1 MDLFDILTLLG
12 GVGMFLFGMNLMGAA
27 LKNLAGGSLEK
38 VLEKL
43 TTGKNKFT
51 GYIKG
56 FSLGTGVT
64 AIIQSSAATTIM
76 LIGFVNAGIMKLGQ
90 AIPVVFGANVGSTA
104 TAQIL
109 RLGDLGD
116 GSIILR
122 LLKPSSFAP
131 ILICIGAFILLFT
144 SNNKKRDVARILVGL
159 GILFLGM
166 NTMEG
171 VFAPLKESE
180 AFQNLFTSFNNPLL
194 GILIGLILTAIIQSS
209 SASVGILQA
218 ISSTG
223 VVTYGTAIPIII
235 GQNIGKCMT
244 IILGGIGANKKAKRV
259 SLSYLLFNIVG
270 AVFFVVV
277 IYGLQF
283 FIDMPFMDKIVN
295 RGSIANV
302 HFLFNFIMAVI
313 LLPFSNQ
320 MANLTGKIIKDD
332 DDSKI
337 DKELATLDPR
347 LIETPSIAISQA
359 RNVMFSMADSIRENF
374 AIACKLISEY
384 KEEDAAR
391 LVENEDFIDKCES
404 ALNNFLLKVTSQ
416 NNMSRDERLAVS
428 ELLNSLSDMERI
440 GDHCENLL
448 GVARNIVEQ
457 KISFSEQGLHEI
469 ETALK
474 ATDSIIDMTLT
485 AFKEDNLQTISRI
498 EPLAQTISEISEL
511 IKDHHVIRLQ
521 IGECGIPGG
530 FALVDILTSLDRI
543 GSHCKNIGLHIAKKL
558 RGTHMD
564 EMHGHIYITGY
575 KTSEEYKALYVYYT
589 SMYADPIVEGFD
601 RNIKELSKMSAT
613 GKSDNETKTDKK
625 DKSAKAF
632 APASSDTNSKA
643 QAFEGKA
650 SVTKPAD
657 SNAAGVNADDAKA
670 DDVKATEEGIDS
682 DSDNNAMSK
691 KEKVI
696 KEYNDRKH
704 NKDVKHDK
712 EIKDKDKDKEKSKSK
727 KGSGKKK

>member
-1 MDLFDILTLLG
+1 MDFFSILTLLG
-12 GVGMFLFGMNLMGAA
+12 GVGLFLFGMNLMGAS

-43 TTGKNKFT
+43 TTGKNQFT
-51 GYIKG
+51 GTIKG
-56 FSLGTGVT
+56 FSLGTAVT

-76 LIGFVNAGIMKLGQ
+76 LIGFVNAGIMKPGQ
-90 AIPVVFGANVGSTA
+90 AIPVVFGANIGSTA

-109 RLGDLGD
+109 RLGDL
-116 GSIILR
+116 SETSFILK

-131 ILICIGAFILLFT
+131 ILICIGAFIILFT
-144 SNNKKRDVARILVGL
+144 SNNKKRDVASILVGL

-180 AFQNLFTSFNNPLL
+180 SFQNLFTSFNNPLL
-194 GILIGLILTAIIQSS
+194 GILIGLVLTAIIQSS

-259 SLSYLLFNIVG
+259 SLSYLMFNIFG

-277 IYGLQF
+277 IYGLQL
-283 FIDMPFMDKIVN
+283 FIDMPFMAKVVN
-295 RGSIANV
+295 RGNIANV
-302 HFLFNFIMAVI
+302 HFMFNFITSLI

-320 MANLTGKIIKDD
+320 VAKITGKIIKDEEE
-332 DDSKI
+332 SKI

-347 LIETPSIAISQA
+347 LIATPAIAISQA
-359 RNVMFSMADSIRENF
+359 RNVMFAMADCIRENF
-374 AIACKLISEY
+374 DIARKLISEY
-384 KEEDAAR
+384 NEEEAAK
-391 LVENEDFIDKCES
+391 LEENEDFIDKCES
-404 ALNNFLLKVTSQ
+404 SLNNFLLKVTSQ
-416 NNMSRDERLAVS
+416 NNMSRAERLDVS

-448 GVARNIVEQ
+448 VVSRNIHEQ
-457 KISFSEQGLHEI
+457 KISFSDQGMKEI
-469 ETALK
+469 EMALK
-474 ATDSIIDMTLT
+474 ATANIIDMTLS
-485 AFKEDNLQTISRI
+485 AFKEDDLQAISRI
-498 EPLAQTISEISEL
+498 EPLAQTISEITEL

-521 IGECGIPGG
+521 VGECGIPGG

-543 GSHCKNIGLHIAKKL
+543 GSHCKNIGLHIAKKI

-575 KTSEEYKALYVYYT
+575 KTSEEYKALYVYYS
-589 SMYADPIVEGFD
+589 SMYEDPIAENFDNSLREMTTDYEPAVE
-601 RNIKELSKMSAT
+601 E
-613 GKSDNETKTDKK
+613 
-625 DKSAKAF
+625 
-632 APASSDTNSKA
+632 PAVA
-643 QAFEGKA
+643 
-650 SVTKPAD
+650 
-657 SNAAGVNADDAKA
+657 
-670 DDVKATEEGIDS
+670 IS
-682 DSDNNAMSK
+682 DSDNLSDGSAVTVPAAS
-691 KEKVI
+691 
-696 KEYNDRKH
+696 
-704 NKDVKHDK
+704 DK
-712 EIKDKDKDKEKSKSK
+712 PKQKDKSSAGQD
-727 KGSGKKK
+727 GKKKSSAKSKAAEKHEKIKQKIDGKYSGKNSKNSKKK

>member
-1 MDLFDILTLLG
+1 MDFFSILTLLG
-12 GVGMFLFGMNLMGAA
+12 GVGLFLFGMNLMGAS

-43 TTGKNKFT
+43 TTGKNQFT
-51 GYIKG
+51 GTIKG
-56 FSLGTGVT
+56 FSLGTAVT

-90 AIPVVFGANVGSTA
+90 AIPVVFGANIGSTA

-109 RLGDLGD
+109 RLGDL
-116 GSIILR
+116 SETSFILK

-131 ILICIGAFILLFT
+131 ILICIGAFIILFT
-144 SNNKKRDVARILVGL
+144 SNNKKRDVASILVGL

-180 AFQNLFTSFNNPLL
+180 SFQNLFTSFNNPLL
-194 GILIGLILTAIIQSS
+194 GILIGLVLTAIIQSS

-259 SLSYLLFNIVG
+259 SLSYLLFNIFG

-277 IYGLQF
+277 IYGLQL
-283 FIDMPFMDKIVN
+283 FIDMPFMAKVVN
-295 RGSIANV
+295 RGNIANV
-302 HFLFNFIMAVI
+302 HFMFNFLTSLI

-320 MANLTGKIIKDD
+320 VAKVTGKIIKDEEE
-332 DDSKI
+332 SKI

-347 LIETPSIAISQA
+347 LIATPAIAISQA
-359 RNVMFSMADSIRENF
+359 RNVMFAMADCIRENF
-374 AIACKLISEY
+374 DIARKLISEY
-384 KEEDAAR
+384 NEEEAAK
-391 LVENEDFIDKCES
+391 LEENEDFIDKCES
-404 ALNNFLLKVTSQ
+404 SLNNFLLKVTSQ
-416 NNMSRDERLAVS
+416 NNMSRAERLDVS

-448 GVARNIVEQ
+448 VVSRNIQEQ
-457 KISFSEQGLHEI
+457 KISFSDQGMKEI
-469 ETALK
+469 EMALK
-474 ATDSIIDMTLT
+474 ATANIIDMTLS
-485 AFKEDNLQTISRI
+485 AFKEDDLQAISRI
-498 EPLAQTISEISEL
+498 EPLAQTISEITEL

-521 IGECGIPGG
+521 VGECGIPGG

-543 GSHCKNIGLHIAKKL
+543 GSHCKNIGLHIAKKI

-575 KTSEEYKALYVYYT
+575 KTSEEYKALYVYYS
-589 SMYADPIVEGFD
+589 SMYEDPITENFDNSLHELREMTTDYEPAVE
-601 RNIKELSKMSAT
+601 E
-613 GKSDNETKTDKK
+613 
-625 DKSAKAF
+625 
-632 APASSDTNSKA
+632 PAVA
-643 QAFEGKA
+643 
-650 SVTKPAD
+650 
-657 SNAAGVNADDAKA
+657 
-670 DDVKATEEGIDS
+670 IS
-682 DSDNNAMSK
+682 DSDNSSDGSAVTVPAAS
-691 KEKVI
+691 
-696 KEYNDRKH
+696 
-704 NKDVKHDK
+704 DK
-712 EIKDKDKDKEKSKSK
+712 PKQKDKSSADQD
-727 KGSGKKK
+727 GKKKSSAKNKAAEKHEKIKQKIDGKYSGKNSKNSKKK

>member
-1 MDLFDILTLLG
+1 MDFFSILTLLG
-12 GVGMFLFGMNLMGAA
+12 GVGLFLFGMNLMGAS

-43 TTGKNKFT
+43 TTGKNQFT
-51 GYIKG
+51 GTIKG
-56 FSLGTGVT
+56 FSLGTAVT

-90 AIPVVFGANVGSTA
+90 AIPVVFGANIGSTA

-109 RLGDLGD
+109 RLGDL
-116 GSIILR
+116 SETSFILK

-131 ILICIGAFILLFT
+131 ILICIGAFIILFT
-144 SNNKKRDVARILVGL
+144 SNNKKRDVASILVGL

-180 AFQNLFTSFNNPLL
+180 SFQNLFTSFNNPLL
-194 GILIGLILTAIIQSS
+194 GILIGLVLTAIIQSS

-259 SLSYLLFNIVG
+259 SLSYLMFNIFG

-277 IYGLQF
+277 IYGLQL
-283 FIDMPFMDKIVN
+283 FIDMPFMAKVVN
-295 RGSIANV
+295 RGNIANV
-302 HFLFNFIMAVI
+302 HFMFNFITSLI

-320 MANLTGKIIKDD
+320 VAKITGKIIKDEEE
-332 DDSKI
+332 SKI

-347 LIETPSIAISQA
+347 LIATPAIAISQA
-359 RNVMFSMADSIRENF
+359 RNVMFAMADCIRENF
-374 AIACKLISEY
+374 DIARKLISEY
-384 KEEDAAR
+384 NEEEAAK
-391 LVENEDFIDKCES
+391 LEENEDFIDKCES
-404 ALNNFLLKVTSQ
+404 SLNNFLLKVTSQ
-416 NNMSRDERLAVS
+416 NNMSRAERLDVS

-448 GVARNIVEQ
+448 VVSRNIHEQ
-457 KISFSEQGLHEI
+457 KISFSDQGMKEI
-469 ETALK
+469 EMALK
-474 ATDSIIDMTLT
+474 ATANIIDMTLS
-485 AFKEDNLQTISRI
+485 AFKEDDLQAISRI
-498 EPLAQTISEISEL
+498 EPLAQTISEITEL

-521 IGECGIPGG
+521 VGECGIPGG

-543 GSHCKNIGLHIAKKL
+543 GSHCKNIGLHIAKKI

-575 KTSEEYKALYVYYT
+575 KTSEEYKALYVYYS
-589 SMYADPIVEGFD
+589 SMYEDPIAENFDNSLREMTTDYEPAVE
-601 RNIKELSKMSAT
+601 E
-613 GKSDNETKTDKK
+613 
-625 DKSAKAF
+625 
-632 APASSDTNSKA
+632 PAVA
-643 QAFEGKA
+643 
-650 SVTKPAD
+650 
-657 SNAAGVNADDAKA
+657 
-670 DDVKATEEGIDS
+670 IS
-682 DSDNNAMSK
+682 DSDNLSDGSAVTVPAAS
-691 KEKVI
+691 
-696 KEYNDRKH
+696 
-704 NKDVKHDK
+704 DK
-712 EIKDKDKDKEKSKSK
+712 PKQKDKSSAGQD
-727 KGSGKKK
+727 GKKKSSAKSKAAEKHEKIKQKIDGKYSGKNSKNSKKKYF

>member
-1 MDLFDILTLLG
+1 
-12 GVGMFLFGMNLMGAA
+12 MGAS

-43 TTGKNKFT
+43 TTGKNQFT
-51 GYIKG
+51 GTIKG
-56 FSLGTGVT
+56 FSLGTAVT

-90 AIPVVFGANVGSTA
+90 AIPVVFGANIGSTA

-109 RLGDLGD
+109 RLGDL
-116 GSIILR
+116 SETSFILK

-131 ILICIGAFILLFT
+131 ILICIGAFIILFT
-144 SNNKKRDVARILVGL
+144 SNNKKRDVASILVGL

-180 AFQNLFTSFNNPLL
+180 SFQNLFTSFNNPLL
-194 GILIGLILTAIIQSS
+194 GILIGLVLTAIIQSS

-259 SLSYLLFNIVG
+259 SLSYLMFNIFG

-277 IYGLQF
+277 IYGLQL
-283 FIDMPFMDKIVN
+283 FIDMPFMAKVVN
-295 RGSIANV
+295 RGNIANV
-302 HFLFNFIMAVI
+302 HFMFNFITSLI

-320 MANLTGKIIKDD
+320 VAKITGKIIKDEEE
-332 DDSKI
+332 SKI

-347 LIETPSIAISQA
+347 LIATPAIAISQA
-359 RNVMFSMADSIRENF
+359 RNVMFAMADCIRENF
-374 AIACKLISEY
+374 DIARKLISEY
-384 KEEDAAR
+384 NEEEAAK
-391 LVENEDFIDKCES
+391 LEENEDFIDKCES
-404 ALNNFLLKVTSQ
+404 SLNNFLLKVTSQ
-416 NNMSRDERLAVS
+416 NNMSRAERLDVS

-448 GVARNIVEQ
+448 VVSRNIHEQ
-457 KISFSEQGLHEI
+457 KISFSDQGMKEI
-469 ETALK
+469 EMALK
-474 ATDSIIDMTLT
+474 ATANIIDMTLS
-485 AFKEDNLQTISRI
+485 AFKEDDLQAISRI
-498 EPLAQTISEISEL
+498 EPLAQTISEITEL

-521 IGECGIPGG
+521 VGECGIPGG

-543 GSHCKNIGLHIAKKL
+543 GSHCKNIGLHIAKKI

-575 KTSEEYKALYVYYT
+575 KTSEEYKALYVYYS
-589 SMYADPIVEGFD
+589 SMYEDPIAENFDNSLREMTTDYEPAVE
-601 RNIKELSKMSAT
+601 E
-613 GKSDNETKTDKK
+613 
-625 DKSAKAF
+625 
-632 APASSDTNSKA
+632 PAVA
-643 QAFEGKA
+643 
-650 SVTKPAD
+650 
-657 SNAAGVNADDAKA
+657 
-670 DDVKATEEGIDS
+670 IS
-682 DSDNNAMSK
+682 DSDNLSDGSAVTVPAAS
-691 KEKVI
+691 
-696 KEYNDRKH
+696 
-704 NKDVKHDK
+704 DK
-712 EIKDKDKDKEKSKSK
+712 PKQKDKSSAGQD
-727 KGSGKKK
+727 GKKKSSAKSKAAEKHEKIKQKIDGKYSGKNSKNSKKK

>member
-1 MDLFDILTLLG
+1 MDFFSILTLLG
-12 GVGMFLFGMNLMGAA
+12 GVGLFLFGMNLMGAS

-43 TTGKNKFT
+43 TTGKNQFT
-51 GYIKG
+51 GTIKG
-56 FSLGTGVT
+56 FSLGTAVT

-90 AIPVVFGANVGSTA
+90 AIPVVFGANIGSTA

-109 RLGDLGD
+109 RLGDL
-116 GSIILR
+116 SETSFILK

-131 ILICIGAFILLFT
+131 ILICIGAFIILFT
-144 SNNKKRDVARILVGL
+144 SNNKKRDVASILVGL

-180 AFQNLFTSFNNPLL
+180 SFQNLFTSFNNPLL
-194 GILIGLILTAIIQSS
+194 GILIGLVLTAIIQSS

-259 SLSYLLFNIVG
+259 SLSYLLFNIFG

-277 IYGLQF
+277 IYGLQL
-283 FIDMPFMDKIVN
+283 FIDMPFMAKVVN
-295 RGSIANV
+295 RGNIANV
-302 HFLFNFIMAVI
+302 HFMFNFITSLI

-320 MANLTGKIIKDD
+320 VAKFTGKIIKDEEE
-332 DDSKI
+332 SKI

-347 LIETPSIAISQA
+347 LIATPAIAISQA
-359 RNVMFSMADSIRENF
+359 RNVMFAMADCIRENF
-374 AIACKLISEY
+374 DIARKLISEY
-384 KEEDAAR
+384 NEEEAAK
-391 LVENEDFIDKCES
+391 LEENEDFIDKCES
-404 ALNNFLLKVTSQ
+404 SLNNFLLKVTSQ
-416 NNMSRDERLAVS
+416 NNMSRAERLDVS

-448 GVARNIVEQ
+448 VVSRNIQEQ
-457 KISFSEQGLHEI
+457 KISFSDQGMKEI
-469 ETALK
+469 EMALK
-474 ATDSIIDMTLT
+474 ATANIIDMTLS
-485 AFKEDNLQTISRI
+485 AFKEDDLQAISRI
-498 EPLAQTISEISEL
+498 EPLAQTISEITEL

-521 IGECGIPGG
+521 VGECGIPGG

-543 GSHCKNIGLHIAKKL
+543 GSHCKNIGLHIAKKI

-575 KTSEEYKALYVYYT
+575 KTSEEYKALYVYYS
-589 SMYADPIVEGFD
+589 SMYEDPIAENFDNSLHELREMTTDYEPAVE
-601 RNIKELSKMSAT
+601 E
-613 GKSDNETKTDKK
+613 
-625 DKSAKAF
+625 
-632 APASSDTNSKA
+632 PA
-643 QAFEGKA
+643 
-650 SVTKPAD
+650 V
-657 SNAAGVNADDAKA
+657 V
-670 DDVKATEEGIDS
+670 IS
-682 DSDNNAMSK
+682 DSDNLSDGSAVTVPAAS
-691 KEKVI
+691 
-696 KEYNDRKH
+696 
-704 NKDVKHDK
+704 DK
-712 EIKDKDKDKEKSKSK
+712 PKQKDKSSAGQD
-727 KGSGKKK
+727 GKKKSSAKSKAAEKHEKIKQKIDGKYSGKNSKNSKKK

>member
-1 MDLFDILTLLG
+1 MDFFSILTLLG
-12 GVGMFLFGMNLMGAA
+12 GVGLFLFGMNLMGAS

-43 TTGKNKFT
+43 TTGKNQFT
-51 GYIKG
+51 GTIKG
-56 FSLGTGVT
+56 FSLGTAVT

-90 AIPVVFGANVGSTA
+90 AIPVVFGANIGSTA

-109 RLGDLGD
+109 RLGDL
-116 GSIILR
+116 SETSFILK

-131 ILICIGAFILLFT
+131 ILICIGAFIILFT
-144 SNNKKRDVARILVGL
+144 SNNKKRDVASILVGL

-180 AFQNLFTSFNNPLL
+180 SFQNLFTSFNNPLL
-194 GILIGLILTAIIQSS
+194 GILIGLVLTAIIQSS

-259 SLSYLLFNIVG
+259 SLSYLMFNIFG

-277 IYGLQF
+277 IYGLQL
-283 FIDMPFMDKIVN
+283 FIDMPFMAKVVN
-295 RGSIANV
+295 RGNIENL
-302 HFLFNFIMAVI
+302 HFMFNFITSLI

-320 MANLTGKIIKDD
+320 VAKITGKIIKDEEE
-332 DDSKI
+332 SKI

-347 LIETPSIAISQA
+347 LIATPAIAISQA
-359 RNVMFSMADSIRENF
+359 RNVMFAMADCIRENF
-374 AIACKLISEY
+374 DIARKLISEY
-384 KEEDAAR
+384 NEEEAAK
-391 LVENEDFIDKCES
+391 LEENEDFIDKCES
-404 ALNNFLLKVTSQ
+404 SLNNFLLKVTSQ
-416 NNMSRDERLAVS
+416 NNMSRAERLDVS

-448 GVARNIVEQ
+448 VVSRNIHEQ
-457 KISFSEQGLHEI
+457 KISFSDQGMKEI
-469 ETALK
+469 EMALK
-474 ATDSIIDMTLT
+474 ATANIIDMTLS
-485 AFKEDNLQTISRI
+485 AFKEDDLQAISRI
-498 EPLAQTISEISEL
+498 EPLAQTISEITEL

-521 IGECGIPGG
+521 VGECGIPGG

-543 GSHCKNIGLHIAKKL
+543 GSHCKNIGLHIAKKI

-575 KTSEEYKALYVYYT
+575 KTSEEYKALYVYYS
-589 SMYADPIVEGFD
+589 SMYEDPIAENFDNSLREMTTDYEPAVE
-601 RNIKELSKMSAT
+601 E
-613 GKSDNETKTDKK
+613 
-625 DKSAKAF
+625 
-632 APASSDTNSKA
+632 PAVA
-643 QAFEGKA
+643 
-650 SVTKPAD
+650 
-657 SNAAGVNADDAKA
+657 
-670 DDVKATEEGIDS
+670 IS
-682 DSDNNAMSK
+682 DSDNLSDGSAVTVPAAS
-691 KEKVI
+691 
-696 KEYNDRKH
+696 
-704 NKDVKHDK
+704 DK
-712 EIKDKDKDKEKSKSK
+712 PKQKDKSSAGQD
-727 KGSGKKK
+727 GKKKSSAKSKAAEKHEKIKQKIDGKYSGKNSKNSKKK

>member
-1 MDLFDILTLLG
+1 MDFFSILTLLG
-12 GVGMFLFGMNLMGAA
+12 GVGLFLFGMNLMGAS

-43 TTGKNKFT
+43 TTGKNQFT
-51 GYIKG
+51 GTIKG
-56 FSLGTGVT
+56 FSLGTAVT

-90 AIPVVFGANVGSTA
+90 AIPVVFGANIGSTA

-109 RLGDLGD
+109 RLGDL
-116 GSIILR
+116 SETSFILK

-131 ILICIGAFILLFT
+131 ILICIGAFIILFT
-144 SNNKKRDVARILVGL
+144 SNNKKRDVASILVGL

-180 AFQNLFTSFNNPLL
+180 SFQNLFTSFNNPLL
-194 GILIGLILTAIIQSS
+194 GILIGLVLTAIIQSS

-259 SLSYLLFNIVG
+259 SLSYLMFNIFG

-277 IYGLQF
+277 IYGLQL
-283 FIDMPFMDKIVN
+283 FIDMPFMAKVVN
-295 RGSIANV
+295 RGNIANV
-302 HFLFNFIMAVI
+302 HFMFNFITSLI

-320 MANLTGKIIKDD
+320 VAKITGKIIKDEEE
-332 DDSKI
+332 SKI

-347 LIETPSIAISQA
+347 LIATPAIAISQA
-359 RNVMFSMADSIRENF
+359 RNVMFAMADCIRENF
-374 AIACKLISEY
+374 DIARKLISEY
-384 KEEDAAR
+384 NEEEAAK
-391 LVENEDFIDKCES
+391 LEENEDFIDKCES
-404 ALNNFLLKVTSQ
+404 SLNNFLLKVTSQ
-416 NNMSRDERLAVS
+416 NNMSRAERLDVS

-448 GVARNIVEQ
+448 VVSRNIHEQ
-457 KISFSEQGLHEI
+457 KISFSDQGMKEI
-469 ETALK
+469 EMALK
-474 ATDSIIDMTLT
+474 ATANIIDMTLS
-485 AFKEDNLQTISRI
+485 AFKEDDLQAISRI
-498 EPLAQTISEISEL
+498 EPLAQTISEITEL

-521 IGECGIPGG
+521 VGECGIPGG

-543 GSHCKNIGLHIAKKL
+543 GSHCKNIGLHIAKKI

-575 KTSEEYKALYVYYT
+575 KTSEEYKALYVYYS
-589 SMYADPIVEGFD
+589 SMYEDPIAENFDNSLREMTTDYEPAVE
-601 RNIKELSKMSAT
+601 E
-613 GKSDNETKTDKK
+613 
-625 DKSAKAF
+625 
-632 APASSDTNSKA
+632 PA
-643 QAFEGKA
+643 
-650 SVTKPAD
+650 V
-657 SNAAGVNADDAKA
+657 V
-670 DDVKATEEGIDS
+670 IS
-682 DSDNNAMSK
+682 DSDNLSDGSAVTVPAAS
-691 KEKVI
+691 
-696 KEYNDRKH
+696 
-704 NKDVKHDK
+704 DK
-712 EIKDKDKDKEKSKSK
+712 PKQKDKSSAGQD
-727 KGSGKKK
+727 GKKKSSAKSKAAEKHEKIKQKIDGKYSGKNSKNSKKK

>member
-1 MDLFDILTLLG
+1 MDFFSILTLLG
-12 GVGMFLFGMNLMGAA
+12 GVGLFLFGMNLMGAS

-43 TTGKNKFT
+43 TTGKNQFT
-51 GYIKG
+51 GTIKG
-56 FSLGTGVT
+56 FSLGTAVT

-90 AIPVVFGANVGSTA
+90 AIPVVFGANIGSTA

-109 RLGDLGD
+109 RLGDL
-116 GSIILR
+116 SETSFILK

-131 ILICIGAFILLFT
+131 ILICIGAFIILFT
-144 SNNKKRDVARILVGL
+144 SNNKKRDVASILVGL

-180 AFQNLFTSFNNPLL
+180 SFQNLFTSFNNPLL
-194 GILIGLILTAIIQSS
+194 GILIGLVLTAIIQSS

-259 SLSYLLFNIVG
+259 SLSYLMFNIFG

-277 IYGLQF
+277 IYGLQL
-283 FIDMPFMDKIVN
+283 FIDMPFMAKVVN
-295 RGSIANV
+295 RGNIANV
-302 HFLFNFIMAVI
+302 HFMFNFITSLI

-320 MANLTGKIIKDD
+320 VAKITGKIIKDEEE
-332 DDSKI
+332 SKI

-347 LIETPSIAISQA
+347 LIATPAIAISQA
-359 RNVMFSMADSIRENF
+359 RNVMFAMADCIRENF
-374 AIACKLISEY
+374 DIASKLISEY
-384 KEEDAAR
+384 NEEEAAK
-391 LVENEDFIDKCES
+391 LEENEDFIDKCES
-404 ALNNFLLKVTSQ
+404 SLNNFLLKVTSQ
-416 NNMSRDERLAVS
+416 NNMSRAERLDVS

-448 GVARNIVEQ
+448 VVSRNIHEQ
-457 KISFSEQGLHEI
+457 KISFSDQGMKEI
-469 ETALK
+469 EMALK
-474 ATDSIIDMTLT
+474 ATANIIDMTLS
-485 AFKEDNLQTISRI
+485 AFKEDDLQAISRI
-498 EPLAQTISEISEL
+498 EPLAQTISEITEL

-521 IGECGIPGG
+521 VGECGIPGG

-543 GSHCKNIGLHIAKKL
+543 GSHCKNIGLHIAKKI

-575 KTSEEYKALYVYYT
+575 KTSEEYKALYVYYS
-589 SMYADPIVEGFD
+589 SMYEDPIAENFDNSLREMTTDYEPAVE
-601 RNIKELSKMSAT
+601 E
-613 GKSDNETKTDKK
+613 
-625 DKSAKAF
+625 
-632 APASSDTNSKA
+632 PAVA
-643 QAFEGKA
+643 
-650 SVTKPAD
+650 
-657 SNAAGVNADDAKA
+657 
-670 DDVKATEEGIDS
+670 IS
-682 DSDNNAMSK
+682 DSDNLSDGSSVTVPAAS
-691 KEKVI
+691 
-696 KEYNDRKH
+696 
-704 NKDVKHDK
+704 DK
-712 EIKDKDKDKEKSKSK
+712 PKQKDKSSAGQD
-727 KGSGKKK
+727 GKKKSSAKSKAAEKHEKIKQKIDGKYSGKNSKNSKKK

>member
-1 MDLFDILTLLG
+1 MDFFSILTLLG
-12 GVGMFLFGMNLMGAA
+12 GVGLFLFGMNLMGAS

-43 TTGKNKFT
+43 TTGKNQFT
-51 GYIKG
+51 GTIKG
-56 FSLGTGVT
+56 FSLGTAVT

-90 AIPVVFGANVGSTA
+90 AIPVVFGANIGSTA

-109 RLGDLGD
+109 RLGDL
-116 GSIILR
+116 SETSFILK

-131 ILICIGAFILLFT
+131 ILICIGAFIILFT
-144 SNNKKRDVARILVGL
+144 SNNKKRDVASILVGL

-180 AFQNLFTSFNNPLL
+180 SFQNLFTSFNNPLL
-194 GILIGLILTAIIQSS
+194 GILIGLVLTAIIQSS

-259 SLSYLLFNIVG
+259 SLSYLMFNIFG

-277 IYGLQF
+277 IYGLQL
-283 FIDMPFMDKIVN
+283 FIDMPFMAKVVN
-295 RGSIANV
+295 RGNIANV
-302 HFLFNFIMAVI
+302 HFMFNFITSLI

-320 MANLTGKIIKDD
+320 VAKITGKIIKDEEE
-332 DDSKI
+332 SKI

-347 LIETPSIAISQA
+347 LIATPAIAISQA
-359 RNVMFSMADSIRENF
+359 RNVMFAMADCIRENF
-374 AIACKLISEY
+374 DIARKLISEY
-384 KEEDAAR
+384 NEEEAAK
-391 LVENEDFIDKCES
+391 LEKNEDFIDKCES
-404 ALNNFLLKVTSQ
+404 SLNNFLLKVTSQ
-416 NNMSRDERLAVS
+416 NNMSRAERLDVS

-448 GVARNIVEQ
+448 VVSRNIHEQ
-457 KISFSEQGLHEI
+457 KISFSDQGMKEI
-469 ETALK
+469 EMALK
-474 ATDSIIDMTLT
+474 ATANIIDMTLS
-485 AFKEDNLQTISRI
+485 AFKEDDLQAISRI
-498 EPLAQTISEISEL
+498 EPLAQTISEITEL

-521 IGECGIPGG
+521 VGECGIPGG

-543 GSHCKNIGLHIAKKL
+543 GSHCKNIGLHIAKKI

-575 KTSEEYKALYVYYT
+575 KTSEEYKALYVYYS
-589 SMYADPIVEGFD
+589 SMYEDPIAENFDNSLREMTTDYEPAVE
-601 RNIKELSKMSAT
+601 E
-613 GKSDNETKTDKK
+613 
-625 DKSAKAF
+625 
-632 APASSDTNSKA
+632 PAVA
-643 QAFEGKA
+643 
-650 SVTKPAD
+650 
-657 SNAAGVNADDAKA
+657 
-670 DDVKATEEGIDS
+670 IS
-682 DSDNNAMSK
+682 DSDNLSDGSAVTVPAAS
-691 KEKVI
+691 
-696 KEYNDRKH
+696 
-704 NKDVKHDK
+704 DK
-712 EIKDKDKDKEKSKSK
+712 PKQKDKSSAGQD
-727 KGSGKKK
+727 GKKKSSAKSKAAEKHEKIKQKIDGKYSGKNSKNSKKK

>member
-1 MDLFDILTLLG
+1 MDFFSILTLLG
-12 GVGMFLFGMNLMGAA
+12 GVGLFLFGMNLMGAS

-43 TTGKNKFT
+43 TTGKNQFT
-51 GYIKG
+51 GTIKG
-56 FSLGTGVT
+56 FSLGTAVT

-90 AIPVVFGANVGSTA
+90 AIPVVFGANIGSTA

-109 RLGDLGD
+109 RLGDL
-116 GSIILR
+116 SETSFILK

-131 ILICIGAFILLFT
+131 ILICIGAFIILFT
-144 SNNKKRDVARILVGL
+144 SNNKKRDVASILVGL

-180 AFQNLFTSFNNPLL
+180 SFQNLFTSFNNPLL
-194 GILIGLILTAIIQSS
+194 GILIGLVLTAIIQSS

-223 VVTYGTAIPIII
+223 VVTCGTAIPIII

-259 SLSYLLFNIVG
+259 SLSYLLFNIFG

-277 IYGLQF
+277 IYGLQL
-283 FIDMPFMDKIVN
+283 FIDMPFMAKVVN
-295 RGSIANV
+295 RGNIANV
-302 HFLFNFIMAVI
+302 HFMFNFITSLI

-320 MANLTGKIIKDD
+320 VAKFTGKIIKDEEE
-332 DDSKI
+332 SKI

-347 LIETPSIAISQA
+347 LIATPAIAISQA
-359 RNVMFSMADSIRENF
+359 RNVMFAMADCIRENF
-374 AIACKLISEY
+374 DIARKLISEY
-384 KEEDAAR
+384 NEEEAAK
-391 LVENEDFIDKCES
+391 LEENEDFIDKCES
-404 ALNNFLLKVTSQ
+404 SLNNFLLKVTSQ
-416 NNMSRDERLAVS
+416 NNMSRAERLDVS

-448 GVARNIVEQ
+448 VVSRNIQEQ
-457 KISFSEQGLHEI
+457 KISFSDQGMKEI
-469 ETALK
+469 EMALK
-474 ATDSIIDMTLT
+474 ATANIIDMTLS
-485 AFKEDNLQTISRI
+485 AFKEDDLQAISRI
-498 EPLAQTISEISEL
+498 EPLAQTISEITEL

-521 IGECGIPGG
+521 VGECGIPGG

-543 GSHCKNIGLHIAKKL
+543 GSHCKNIGLHIAKKI

-575 KTSEEYKALYVYYT
+575 KTSEEYKALYVYYS
-589 SMYADPIVEGFD
+589 SMYEDPIAENFDNSLHELREMTTDYEPAVE
-601 RNIKELSKMSAT
+601 E
-613 GKSDNETKTDKK
+613 
-625 DKSAKAF
+625 
-632 APASSDTNSKA
+632 PAVA
-643 QAFEGKA
+643 
-650 SVTKPAD
+650 
-657 SNAAGVNADDAKA
+657 
-670 DDVKATEEGIDS
+670 IS
-682 DSDNNAMSK
+682 DSDNLSDGSAVTVPAVS
-691 KEKVI
+691 
-696 KEYNDRKH
+696 
-704 NKDVKHDK
+704 DK
-712 EIKDKDKDKEKSKSK
+712 PKQKDKSSAGQD
-727 KGSGKKK
+727 GKKKSSAKSKAAEKHEKIKQKIDGKYSGKNSKNSKKK

>member
-1 MDLFDILTLLG
+1 MDFFSILTLLG
-12 GVGMFLFGMNLMGAA
+12 GVGLFLFGMNLMGAS

-43 TTGKNKFT
+43 TTGKNQFT
-51 GYIKG
+51 GTIKG
-56 FSLGTGVT
+56 FSLGTAVT

-90 AIPVVFGANVGSTA
+90 AIPVVFGANIGSTA

-109 RLGDLGD
+109 RLGDL
-116 GSIILR
+116 SETSFILK

-131 ILICIGAFILLFT
+131 ILICIGAFIILFT
-144 SNNKKRDVARILVGL
+144 SNNKKRDVASILVGL

-180 AFQNLFTSFNNPLL
+180 SFQNLFTSFNNPLL
-194 GILIGLILTAIIQSS
+194 GILIGLVLTAIIQSS

-259 SLSYLLFNIVG
+259 SLSYLLFNIFG

-277 IYGLQF
+277 IYGLQL
-283 FIDMPFMDKIVN
+283 FIDMPFMAKVVN
-295 RGSIANV
+295 RGNIANV
-302 HFLFNFIMAVI
+302 HFMFNFITSLI

-320 MANLTGKIIKDD
+320 VAKFTGKIIKDEEE
-332 DDSKI
+332 SKI

-347 LIETPSIAISQA
+347 LIATPAIAISQA
-359 RNVMFSMADSIRENF
+359 RNVMFAMADCIRENF
-374 AIACKLISEY
+374 DIARKLISEY
-384 KEEDAAR
+384 NEEEAAK
-391 LVENEDFIDKCES
+391 LEENEDFIDKCES
-404 ALNNFLLKVTSQ
+404 SLNNFLLKVTSQ
-416 NNMSRDERLAVS
+416 NNMSRAERLDVS

-448 GVARNIVEQ
+448 VVSRNIHEQ
-457 KISFSEQGLHEI
+457 KISFSDQGMKEI
-469 ETALK
+469 EMALK
-474 ATDSIIDMTLT
+474 ATANIIDMTLS
-485 AFKEDNLQTISRI
+485 AFKEDDLQAISRI
-498 EPLAQTISEISEL
+498 EPLAQTISEITEL

-521 IGECGIPGG
+521 VGECGIPGG

-543 GSHCKNIGLHIAKKL
+543 GSHCKNIGLHIAKKI

-575 KTSEEYKALYVYYT
+575 KTSEEYKALYVYYS
-589 SMYADPIVEGFD
+589 SMYEDPIAENFDNSLHELREMTTDYEPAVE
-601 RNIKELSKMSAT
+601 E
-613 GKSDNETKTDKK
+613 
-625 DKSAKAF
+625 
-632 APASSDTNSKA
+632 PAVA
-643 QAFEGKA
+643 
-650 SVTKPAD
+650 
-657 SNAAGVNADDAKA
+657 
-670 DDVKATEEGIDS
+670 IS
-682 DSDNNAMSK
+682 DSDNLSDGSAVTVPAVS
-691 KEKVI
+691 
-696 KEYNDRKH
+696 
-704 NKDVKHDK
+704 DK
-712 EIKDKDKDKEKSKSK
+712 PKQKDKSSAGQD
-727 KGSGKKK
+727 GKKKSSAKSKAAEKHEKIKQKIDGKYSGKNSKNSKKK

>member
-1 MDLFDILTLLG
+1 MDFFSILTLLG
-12 GVGMFLFGMNLMGAA
+12 GVGLFLFGMNLMGAS

-43 TTGKNKFT
+43 TTGKNQFT
-51 GYIKG
+51 GTIKG
-56 FSLGTGVT
+56 FSLGTAVT

-90 AIPVVFGANVGSTA
+90 AIPVVFGANIGSTA

-109 RLGDLGD
+109 RLGDL
-116 GSIILR
+116 SETSFILK

-131 ILICIGAFILLFT
+131 ILICIGAFIILFT
-144 SNNKKRDVARILVGL
+144 SNNKKRDVASILVGL

-180 AFQNLFTSFNNPLL
+180 SFQNLFTSFNNPLL
-194 GILIGLILTAIIQSS
+194 GILIGLVLTAIIQSS

-259 SLSYLLFNIVG
+259 SLSYLMFNIFG

-277 IYGLQF
+277 IYGLQL
-283 FIDMPFMDKIVN
+283 FIDMPFMDKVVN
-295 RGSIANV
+295 RGNIANV
-302 HFLFNFIMAVI
+302 HFMFNFITSLI

-320 MANLTGKIIKDD
+320 VAKITGKIIKDEEE
-332 DDSKI
+332 SKI

-347 LIETPSIAISQA
+347 LIATPAIAISQA
-359 RNVMFSMADSIRENF
+359 RNVMFAMADCIRENF
-374 AIACKLISEY
+374 DIARKLISEY
-384 KEEDAAR
+384 NEEEAAK
-391 LVENEDFIDKCES
+391 LEENEDFIDKCES
-404 ALNNFLLKVTSQ
+404 SLNNFLLKVTSQ
-416 NNMSRDERLAVS
+416 NNMSRAERLDVS

-448 GVARNIVEQ
+448 VVSRNIHEQ
-457 KISFSEQGLHEI
+457 KISFSDQGMKEI
-469 ETALK
+469 EMALK
-474 ATDSIIDMTLT
+474 ATANIIDMTLS
-485 AFKEDNLQTISRI
+485 AFKEDDLQAISRI
-498 EPLAQTISEISEL
+498 EPLAQTISEITEL

-521 IGECGIPGG
+521 VGECGIPGG

-543 GSHCKNIGLHIAKKL
+543 GSHCKNIGLHIAKKI

-575 KTSEEYKALYVYYT
+575 KTSEEYKALYVYYS
-589 SMYADPIVEGFD
+589 SMYEDPIAENFDNSLREMTTDYEPAVE
-601 RNIKELSKMSAT
+601 E
-613 GKSDNETKTDKK
+613 
-625 DKSAKAF
+625 
-632 APASSDTNSKA
+632 PAVA
-643 QAFEGKA
+643 
-650 SVTKPAD
+650 
-657 SNAAGVNADDAKA
+657 
-670 DDVKATEEGIDS
+670 IS
-682 DSDNNAMSK
+682 DSDNLSDGSAVTVPAAS
-691 KEKVI
+691 
-696 KEYNDRKH
+696 
-704 NKDVKHDK
+704 DK
-712 EIKDKDKDKEKSKSK
+712 PKQKDKSSAGQD
-727 KGSGKKK
+727 GKKKSSAKSKAAEKHEKIKQKIDGKYSGKNSKNSKKK

>member
-1 MDLFDILTLLG
+1 MDFFSILTLLG
-12 GVGMFLFGMNLMGAA
+12 GVGLFLFGMNLMGAS

-43 TTGKNKFT
+43 TTGKNQFT
-51 GYIKG
+51 GTIKG
-56 FSLGTGVT
+56 FSLGTAVT

-90 AIPVVFGANVGSTA
+90 AIPVVFGANIGSTA

-109 RLGDLGD
+109 RLGDL
-116 GSIILR
+116 SETSFILK

-131 ILICIGAFILLFT
+131 ILICIGAFIILFT
-144 SNNKKRDVARILVGL
+144 SNNKKRDVASILVGL

-180 AFQNLFTSFNNPLL
+180 SFQNLFTSFNNPLL
-194 GILIGLILTAIIQSS
+194 GILIGLVLTAIIQSS

-259 SLSYLLFNIVG
+259 SLSYLMFNIFG

-277 IYGLQF
+277 IYGLQL
-283 FIDMPFMDKIVN
+283 FIDMPFMAKVVN
-295 RGSIANV
+295 RGNIANV
-302 HFLFNFIMAVI
+302 HFMFNFITSLI

-320 MANLTGKIIKDD
+320 VAKITGKIIKDEEE
-332 DDSKI
+332 SKI

-347 LIETPSIAISQA
+347 LIATPAIAISQA
-359 RNVMFSMADSIRENF
+359 RNVMFAMADCIRENF
-374 AIACKLISEY
+374 DIARKLISEY
-384 KEEDAAR
+384 NEEEAAK
-391 LVENEDFIDKCES
+391 LEENEDFIDKCES
-404 ALNNFLLKVTSQ
+404 SLNNFLLKVTSQ
-416 NNMSRDERLAVS
+416 NNMSRAERLDVS

-448 GVARNIVEQ
+448 VVSRNIHEQ
-457 KISFSEQGLHEI
+457 KISFSDQGMKEI
-469 ETALK
+469 EMALK
-474 ATDSIIDMTLT
+474 ATANIIDMTLS
-485 AFKEDNLQTISRI
+485 AFKEDDLQAISRI
-498 EPLAQTISEISEL
+498 EPLAQTISEITEL

-521 IGECGIPGG
+521 VGECGIPGG

-543 GSHCKNIGLHIAKKL
+543 GSHCKNIGLHIAKKI

-575 KTSEEYKALYVYYT
+575 KTSEEYKALYVYYS
-589 SMYADPIVEGFD
+589 SMYEDPIAENFDNSLREMTTDYEPAVE
-601 RNIKELSKMSAT
+601 E
-613 GKSDNETKTDKK
+613 
-625 DKSAKAF
+625 
-632 APASSDTNSKA
+632 PAVA
-643 QAFEGKA
+643 
-650 SVTKPAD
+650 
-657 SNAAGVNADDAKA
+657 
-670 DDVKATEEGIDS
+670 IS
-682 DSDNNAMSK
+682 DSDNLSDGSAVTVPAAS
-691 KEKVI
+691 
-696 KEYNDRKH
+696 
-704 NKDVKHDK
+704 DK
-712 EIKDKDKDKEKSKSK
+712 PKQKDKSSAGQDGKKKSSSKSK
-727 KGSGKKK
+727 AAEKHEKIKQKIDGKYSGKNSKNSKKK

>member
-1 MDLFDILTLLG
+1 MDFFSILTLLG
-12 GVGMFLFGMNLMGAA
+12 GVGLFLFGMNLMGAS

-43 TTGKNKFT
+43 TTGKNQFT
-51 GYIKG
+51 GTIKG
-56 FSLGTGVT
+56 FSLGTAVT

-90 AIPVVFGANVGSTA
+90 AIPVVFGANIGSTA

-109 RLGDLGD
+109 RLGDL
-116 GSIILR
+116 SETSFILK

-131 ILICIGAFILLFT
+131 ILICIGAFIILFT
-144 SNNKKRDVARILVGL
+144 SNNKKHDVASILVGL

-180 AFQNLFTSFNNPLL
+180 SFQNLFTSFNNPLL
-194 GILIGLILTAIIQSS
+194 GILIGLVLTAIIQSS

-259 SLSYLLFNIVG
+259 SLSYLMFNIFG

-277 IYGLQF
+277 IYGLQL
-283 FIDMPFMDKIVN
+283 FIDMPFMAKVVN
-295 RGSIANV
+295 RGNIANV
-302 HFLFNFIMAVI
+302 HFMFNFITSLI

-320 MANLTGKIIKDD
+320 VAKITGKIIKDEEE
-332 DDSKI
+332 SKI

-347 LIETPSIAISQA
+347 LIATPAIAISQA
-359 RNVMFSMADSIRENF
+359 RNVMFAMADCIRENF
-374 AIACKLISEY
+374 DIARKLISEY
-384 KEEDAAR
+384 NEEEAAK
-391 LVENEDFIDKCES
+391 LEENEDFIDKCES
-404 ALNNFLLKVTSQ
+404 SLNNFLLKVTSQ
-416 NNMSRDERLAVS
+416 NNMSRAERLDVS

-448 GVARNIVEQ
+448 VVSRNIHEQ
-457 KISFSEQGLHEI
+457 KISFSDQGMKEI
-469 ETALK
+469 EMALK
-474 ATDSIIDMTLT
+474 ATANIIDMTLS
-485 AFKEDNLQTISRI
+485 AFKEDDLQAISRI
-498 EPLAQTISEISEL
+498 EPLAQTISEITEL

-521 IGECGIPGG
+521 VGECGIPGG

-543 GSHCKNIGLHIAKKL
+543 GSHCKNIGLHIAKKI

-575 KTSEEYKALYVYYT
+575 KTSEEYKALYVYYS
-589 SMYADPIVEGFD
+589 SMYEDPIAENFDNSLREMTTDYEPAVE
-601 RNIKELSKMSAT
+601 E
-613 GKSDNETKTDKK
+613 
-625 DKSAKAF
+625 
-632 APASSDTNSKA
+632 PAVA
-643 QAFEGKA
+643 
-650 SVTKPAD
+650 
-657 SNAAGVNADDAKA
+657 
-670 DDVKATEEGIDS
+670 IS
-682 DSDNNAMSK
+682 DSDNLSDGSAVTVPAAS
-691 KEKVI
+691 
-696 KEYNDRKH
+696 
-704 NKDVKHDK
+704 DK
-712 EIKDKDKDKEKSKSK
+712 PKQKDKSSAGQD
-727 KGSGKKK
+727 GKKKSSAKSKAAEKHEKIKQKIDGKYSGKNSKNSKKK

>member
-1 MDLFDILTLLG
+1 MDFFSILTLLG
-12 GVGMFLFGMNLMGAA
+12 GVGLFLFGMNLMGAS

-43 TTGKNKFT
+43 TTGKNQFT
-51 GYIKG
+51 GTIKG
-56 FSLGTGVT
+56 FSLGTAVT

-90 AIPVVFGANVGSTA
+90 AIPVVFGANIGSTA

-109 RLGDLGD
+109 RLGDL
-116 GSIILR
+116 SETSFILK

-131 ILICIGAFILLFT
+131 ILICIGAFIILFT
-144 SNNKKRDVARILVGL
+144 SNNKKRDVASILVGL

-180 AFQNLFTSFNNPLL
+180 SFQNLFTSFNNPLL
-194 GILIGLILTAIIQSS
+194 GILIGLVLTAIIQSS

-259 SLSYLLFNIVG
+259 SLSYLLFNIFG

-277 IYGLQF
+277 IYGLQL
-283 FIDMPFMDKIVN
+283 FIDMPFMAKVVN
-295 RGSIANV
+295 RGNIANV
-302 HFLFNFIMAVI
+302 HFMFNFITSLI

-320 MANLTGKIIKDD
+320 VAKVTGKIIKDEEE
-332 DDSKI
+332 SKI

-347 LIETPSIAISQA
+347 LIATPAIAISQA
-359 RNVMFSMADSIRENF
+359 RNVMFAMADCIRENF
-374 AIACKLISEY
+374 DIARKLISEY
-384 KEEDAAR
+384 NEEEAAK
-391 LVENEDFIDKCES
+391 LEENENFIDKCES
-404 ALNNFLLKVTSQ
+404 SLNNFLLKVTSQ
-416 NNMSRDERLAVS
+416 NNMSRAERLDVS

-448 GVARNIVEQ
+448 VVSRNIQEQ
-457 KISFSEQGLHEI
+457 KISFSDQGMKEI
-469 ETALK
+469 EMALK
-474 ATDSIIDMTLT
+474 ATANIIDMTLS
-485 AFKEDNLQTISRI
+485 AFKEDDLQAISRI
-498 EPLAQTISEISEL
+498 EPLAQTISEITEL

-521 IGECGIPGG
+521 VGECGIPGG

-543 GSHCKNIGLHIAKKL
+543 GSHCKNIGLHIAKKI

-575 KTSEEYKALYVYYT
+575 KTSEEYKALYVYYS
-589 SMYADPIVEGFD
+589 SMYEDPIAENFDNSLHELREMTTDYEPAVE
-601 RNIKELSKMSAT
+601 E
-613 GKSDNETKTDKK
+613 
-625 DKSAKAF
+625 
-632 APASSDTNSKA
+632 PAVA
-643 QAFEGKA
+643 
-650 SVTKPAD
+650 
-657 SNAAGVNADDAKA
+657 
-670 DDVKATEEGIDS
+670 IS
-682 DSDNNAMSK
+682 DSDNLSDGSAVTVPAASDKPKQKDKSSAGQDVKKKSTAMIKAAEKHENIKQKIDGKSSGKNSKNSK
-691 KEKVI
+691 KK
-696 KEYNDRKH
+696 
-704 NKDVKHDK
+704 
-712 EIKDKDKDKEKSKSK
+712 
-727 KGSGKKK
+727 

>member
-1 MDLFDILTLLG
+1 MDFFSILTLLG
-12 GVGMFLFGMNLMGAA
+12 GVGLFLFGMNLMGAS

-43 TTGKNKFT
+43 TTGKNQFT
-51 GYIKG
+51 GTIKG
-56 FSLGTGVT
+56 FSLGTAVT

-90 AIPVVFGANVGSTA
+90 AIPVVFGANIGSTA

-109 RLGDLGD
+109 RLGDL
-116 GSIILR
+116 SETSFILK

-131 ILICIGAFILLFT
+131 ILICIGAFIILFT
-144 SNNKKRDVARILVGL
+144 SNNKKRDVASILVGL

-180 AFQNLFTSFNNPLL
+180 SFQNLFTSFNNPLL
-194 GILIGLILTAIIQSS
+194 GILIGLVLTAIIQSS

-259 SLSYLLFNIVG
+259 SLSYLLFNIFG

-277 IYGLQF
+277 IYGLQL
-283 FIDMPFMDKIVN
+283 FIDMPFMAKVVN
-295 RGSIANV
+295 RGNIANV
-302 HFLFNFIMAVI
+302 HFMFNFITSLI

-320 MANLTGKIIKDD
+320 VAKVTGKIIKDEEE
-332 DDSKI
+332 SKI

-347 LIETPSIAISQA
+347 LIATPAIAISQA
-359 RNVMFSMADSIRENF
+359 RNVMFAMADCIRENF
-374 AIACKLISEY
+374 DIARKLISEY
-384 KEEDAAR
+384 NEEEAAK
-391 LVENEDFIDKCES
+391 LEENENFIDKCES
-404 ALNNFLLKVTSQ
+404 SLNNFLLKVTSQ
-416 NNMSRDERLAVS
+416 NNMSRAERLDVS
-428 ELLNSLSDMERI
+428 ELLNSLCDMERI

-448 GVARNIVEQ
+448 VVSRNIQEQ
-457 KISFSEQGLHEI
+457 KISFSDQGMKEI
-469 ETALK
+469 EMALK
-474 ATDSIIDMTLT
+474 ATANIIDMTLS
-485 AFKEDNLQTISRI
+485 AFKEDDLQAISRI
-498 EPLAQTISEISEL
+498 EPLAQTISEITEL

-521 IGECGIPGG
+521 VGECGIPGG

-543 GSHCKNIGLHIAKKL
+543 GSHCKNIGLHIAKKI

-575 KTSEEYKALYVYYT
+575 KTSEEYKALYVYYS
-589 SMYADPIVEGFD
+589 SMYEDPIAENFDNSLHELREMTTDYEPAVE
-601 RNIKELSKMSAT
+601 E
-613 GKSDNETKTDKK
+613 
-625 DKSAKAF
+625 
-632 APASSDTNSKA
+632 PAVA
-643 QAFEGKA
+643 
-650 SVTKPAD
+650 
-657 SNAAGVNADDAKA
+657 
-670 DDVKATEEGIDS
+670 IS
-682 DSDNNAMSK
+682 DSDNLSDGSAVTVPAAS
-691 KEKVI
+691 
-696 KEYNDRKH
+696 
-704 NKDVKHDK
+704 DK
-712 EIKDKDKDKEKSKSK
+712 PKQKDKSSAGQD
-727 KGSGKKK
+727 GKKKSSAKSKAAEKHEKIKQKIDGKYSGKNSKNSKKK

>member
-1 MDLFDILTLLG
+1 MDFFSILTLLG
-12 GVGMFLFGMNLMGAA
+12 GVGLFLFGMNLMGAS

-43 TTGKNKFT
+43 TTGKNQFT
-51 GYIKG
+51 GTIKG
-56 FSLGTGVT
+56 FSLGTAVT

-90 AIPVVFGANVGSTA
+90 AIPVVFGANIGSTA

-109 RLGDLGD
+109 RLGDL
-116 GSIILR
+116 SETSFILK

-131 ILICIGAFILLFT
+131 ILIRIGAFIILFT
-144 SNNKKRDVARILVGL
+144 SNNKKRDVASILVGL

-180 AFQNLFTSFNNPLL
+180 SFQNLFTSFNNPLL
-194 GILIGLILTAIIQSS
+194 GILIGLVLTAIIQSS

-259 SLSYLLFNIVG
+259 SLSYLMFNIFG

-277 IYGLQF
+277 IYGLQL
-283 FIDMPFMDKIVN
+283 FIDMPFMAKVVN
-295 RGSIANV
+295 RGNIANV
-302 HFLFNFIMAVI
+302 HFMFNFITSLI

-320 MANLTGKIIKDD
+320 VAKITGKIIKDEEE
-332 DDSKI
+332 SKI

-347 LIETPSIAISQA
+347 LIATPAIAISQA
-359 RNVMFSMADSIRENF
+359 RNVMFAMADCIRENF
-374 AIACKLISEY
+374 DIARKLISEY
-384 KEEDAAR
+384 NEEEAAK
-391 LVENEDFIDKCES
+391 LEENEDFIDKCES
-404 ALNNFLLKVTSQ
+404 SLNNFLLKVTSQ
-416 NNMSRDERLAVS
+416 NNMSRAERLDVS

-448 GVARNIVEQ
+448 VVSRNIHEQ
-457 KISFSEQGLHEI
+457 KISFSDQGMKEI
-469 ETALK
+469 EMALK
-474 ATDSIIDMTLT
+474 ATANIIDMTLS
-485 AFKEDNLQTISRI
+485 AFKEDDLQAISRI
-498 EPLAQTISEISEL
+498 EPLAQTISEITEL

-521 IGECGIPGG
+521 VGECGIPGG

-543 GSHCKNIGLHIAKKL
+543 GSHCKNIGLHIAKKI

-575 KTSEEYKALYVYYT
+575 KTSEEYKALYVYYS
-589 SMYADPIVEGFD
+589 SMYEDPIAENFDNSLREMTTDYEPAVE
-601 RNIKELSKMSAT
+601 E
-613 GKSDNETKTDKK
+613 
-625 DKSAKAF
+625 
-632 APASSDTNSKA
+632 PAVA
-643 QAFEGKA
+643 
-650 SVTKPAD
+650 
-657 SNAAGVNADDAKA
+657 
-670 DDVKATEEGIDS
+670 IS
-682 DSDNNAMSK
+682 DSDNLSDGSAVTVPAAS
-691 KEKVI
+691 
-696 KEYNDRKH
+696 
-704 NKDVKHDK
+704 DK
-712 EIKDKDKDKEKSKSK
+712 PKQKDKSSAGQD
-727 KGSGKKK
+727 GKKKSSAKSKAAEKHEKIKQKIDGKYSGKNSKNSKKK

>member
-1 MDLFDILTLLG
+1 MDFFSILTLLG
-12 GVGMFLFGMNLMGAA
+12 GVGLFLFGMNLMGAS

-43 TTGKNKFT
+43 TTGKNQFT
-51 GYIKG
+51 GTIKG
-56 FSLGTGVT
+56 FSLGTAVT

-90 AIPVVFGANVGSTA
+90 AIPVVFGANIGSTA

-109 RLGDLGD
+109 RLGDL
-116 GSIILR
+116 SETSFILK

-131 ILICIGAFILLFT
+131 ILICIGAFIILFT
-144 SNNKKRDVARILVGL
+144 SNNKKRDVASILVGL

-180 AFQNLFTSFNNPLL
+180 SFQNLFTSFNNPLL
-194 GILIGLILTAIIQSS
+194 GILIGLVLTAIIQSS

-259 SLSYLLFNIVG
+259 SLSYLMFNIFG

-277 IYGLQF
+277 IYGLQL
-283 FIDMPFMDKIVN
+283 FIDMPFMAKVVN
-295 RGSIANV
+295 RGNIANV
-302 HFLFNFIMAVI
+302 HFMFNFITSLI

-320 MANLTGKIIKDD
+320 VAKITGKIIKDEEE
-332 DDSKI
+332 SKI

-347 LIETPSIAISQA
+347 LIATPAIAISQA
-359 RNVMFSMADSIRENF
+359 RNVVFAMADCIRENF
-374 AIACKLISEY
+374 DIARKLISEY
-384 KEEDAAR
+384 NEEEAAK
-391 LVENEDFIDKCES
+391 LEENEDFIDKCES
-404 ALNNFLLKVTSQ
+404 SLNNFLLKVTSQ
-416 NNMSRDERLAVS
+416 NNMSRAERLDVS

-448 GVARNIVEQ
+448 VVSRNIHEQ
-457 KISFSEQGLHEI
+457 KISFSDQGMKEI
-469 ETALK
+469 EMALK
-474 ATDSIIDMTLT
+474 ATANIIDMTLS
-485 AFKEDNLQTISRI
+485 AFKEDDLQAISRI
-498 EPLAQTISEISEL
+498 EPLAQTISEITEL

-521 IGECGIPGG
+521 VGECGIPGG

-543 GSHCKNIGLHIAKKL
+543 GSHCKNIGLHIAKKI

-575 KTSEEYKALYVYYT
+575 KTSEEYKALYVYYS
-589 SMYADPIVEGFD
+589 SMYEDPIAENFDNSLREMTTDYEPAVE
-601 RNIKELSKMSAT
+601 E
-613 GKSDNETKTDKK
+613 
-625 DKSAKAF
+625 
-632 APASSDTNSKA
+632 PAVA
-643 QAFEGKA
+643 
-650 SVTKPAD
+650 
-657 SNAAGVNADDAKA
+657 
-670 DDVKATEEGIDS
+670 IS
-682 DSDNNAMSK
+682 DSDNLSDGSAVTVPAAS
-691 KEKVI
+691 
-696 KEYNDRKH
+696 
-704 NKDVKHDK
+704 DK
-712 EIKDKDKDKEKSKSK
+712 PKQKDKSSAGQD
-727 KGSGKKK
+727 GKKKSSAKSKAAEKHEKIKQKIDGKYSGKNSKNSKKK

>member
-1 MDLFDILTLLG
+1 MDFFSILTLLG
-12 GVGMFLFGMNLMGAA
+12 GVGLFLFGMNLMGAS

-43 TTGKNKFT
+43 TTGKNQFT
-51 GYIKG
+51 GTIKG
-56 FSLGTGVT
+56 FSLGTAVT

-90 AIPVVFGANVGSTA
+90 AIPVVFGANIGSTA

-109 RLGDLGD
+109 RLGDL
-116 GSIILR
+116 SETSFILK

-131 ILICIGAFILLFT
+131 ILICIGAFIILFT
-144 SNNKKRDVARILVGL
+144 SNNKKRDVASILVGL

-180 AFQNLFTSFNNPLL
+180 SFQNLFTSFNNPLL
-194 GILIGLILTAIIQSS
+194 GILIGLVLTAIIQSS

-259 SLSYLLFNIVG
+259 SLSYLMFNIFG

-277 IYGLQF
+277 IYGLQL
-283 FIDMPFMDKIVN
+283 FIDMPFMAKVVN
-295 RGSIANV
+295 RGNIANV
-302 HFLFNFIMAVI
+302 HFMFNFITSLI

-320 MANLTGKIIKDD
+320 VAKITGKIIKDEEE
-332 DDSKI
+332 SKI

-347 LIETPSIAISQA
+347 LIATPAIAISQA
-359 RNVMFSMADSIRENF
+359 RNVMFAMADCIRENF
-374 AIACKLISEY
+374 DIARKLISEY
-384 KEEDAAR
+384 NEEEAAK
-391 LVENEDFIDKCES
+391 LEENEDFIDKCES
-404 ALNNFLLKVTSQ
+404 SLNNFLLKVTSQ
-416 NNMSRDERLAVS
+416 NNMSRAERLDVS

-448 GVARNIVEQ
+448 VVSRNIHEQ
-457 KISFSEQGLHEI
+457 KISFSDQGMKEI
-469 ETALK
+469 EMALK
-474 ATDSIIDMTLT
+474 ATANIIDMTLS
-485 AFKEDNLQTISRI
+485 AFKEDDLQAISRI
-498 EPLAQTISEISEL
+498 EPLAQTISEITEL

-521 IGECGIPGG
+521 VGECGIPGG

-543 GSHCKNIGLHIAKKL
+543 GSHCKNIGLHIAKKI

-575 KTSEEYKALYVYYT
+575 KTSEEYKALYVYYS
-589 SMYADPIVEGFD
+589 SMYEDPIAENFDNSLREMTTDYEPAVE
-601 RNIKELSKMSAT
+601 E
-613 GKSDNETKTDKK
+613 
-625 DKSAKAF
+625 
-632 APASSDTNSKA
+632 PAVA
-643 QAFEGKA
+643 
-650 SVTKPAD
+650 
-657 SNAAGVNADDAKA
+657 
-670 DDVKATEEGIDS
+670 IS
-682 DSDNNAMSK
+682 DSW
-691 KEKVI
+691 I
-696 KEYNDRKH
+696 CCH
-704 NKDVKHDK
+704 CT
-712 EIKDKDKDKEKSKSK
+712 
-727 KGSGKKK
+727 GCL

>member
-1 MDLFDILTLLG
+1 MDFFSILTLLG
-12 GVGMFLFGMNLMGAA
+12 GVGLFLFGMNLMGAS

-43 TTGKNKFT
+43 TTGKNQFT
-51 GYIKG
+51 GTIKG
-56 FSLGTGVT
+56 FSLGTAVT
-64 AIIQSSAATTIM
+64 AIIQSLAATTIM

-90 AIPVVFGANVGSTA
+90 AIPVVFGANIGSTA

-109 RLGDLGD
+109 RLGDL
-116 GSIILR
+116 SETSFILK

-131 ILICIGAFILLFT
+131 ILICIGAFIILFT
-144 SNNKKRDVARILVGL
+144 SNNKKRDVASILVGL

-180 AFQNLFTSFNNPLL
+180 SFQNLFTSFNNPLL
-194 GILIGLILTAIIQSS
+194 GILIGLVLTAIIQSS

-259 SLSYLLFNIVG
+259 SLSYLMFNIFG

-277 IYGLQF
+277 IYGLQL
-283 FIDMPFMDKIVN
+283 FIDMPFMAKVVN
-295 RGSIANV
+295 RGNIANV
-302 HFLFNFIMAVI
+302 HFMFNFITSLI

-320 MANLTGKIIKDD
+320 VAKITGKIIKDEEE
-332 DDSKI
+332 SKI

-347 LIETPSIAISQA
+347 LIATPAIAISQA
-359 RNVMFSMADSIRENF
+359 RNVMFAMADCIRENF
-374 AIACKLISEY
+374 DIARKLISEY
-384 KEEDAAR
+384 NEEEAAK
-391 LVENEDFIDKCES
+391 LEENEDFIDKCES
-404 ALNNFLLKVTSQ
+404 SLNNFLLKVTSQ
-416 NNMSRDERLAVS
+416 NNMSRAERLDVS

-448 GVARNIVEQ
+448 VVSRNIHEQ
-457 KISFSEQGLHEI
+457 KISFSDQGMKEI
-469 ETALK
+469 EMALK
-474 ATDSIIDMTLT
+474 ATANIIDMTLS
-485 AFKEDNLQTISRI
+485 AFKEDDLQAISRI
-498 EPLAQTISEISEL
+498 EPLAQTISEITEL

-521 IGECGIPGG
+521 VGECGIPGG

-543 GSHCKNIGLHIAKKL
+543 GSHCKNIGLHIAKKI

-575 KTSEEYKALYVYYT
+575 KTSEEYKALYVYYS
-589 SMYADPIVEGFD
+589 SMYEDPIAENFDNSLREMTTDYEPAVE
-601 RNIKELSKMSAT
+601 E
-613 GKSDNETKTDKK
+613 
-625 DKSAKAF
+625 
-632 APASSDTNSKA
+632 PAVA
-643 QAFEGKA
+643 
-650 SVTKPAD
+650 
-657 SNAAGVNADDAKA
+657 
-670 DDVKATEEGIDS
+670 IS
-682 DSDNNAMSK
+682 DSDNLSDGSAVTVPAAS
-691 KEKVI
+691 
-696 KEYNDRKH
+696 
-704 NKDVKHDK
+704 DK
-712 EIKDKDKDKEKSKSK
+712 PKQKDKSSAGQD
-727 KGSGKKK
+727 GKKKSSAKSKAAEKHEKIKQKIDGKYSGKNSKNSKKK

>member
-1 MDLFDILTLLG
+1 MDFFSILTLLG
-12 GVGMFLFGMNLMGAA
+12 GVGLFLFGMNLMGAS

-43 TTGKNKFT
+43 TTGKNQFT
-51 GYIKG
+51 GTIKG
-56 FSLGTGVT
+56 FSLGTAVT

-90 AIPVVFGANVGSTA
+90 AIPVVFGANIGSTA

-109 RLGDLGD
+109 RLGDL
-116 GSIILR
+116 SETSFILK

-131 ILICIGAFILLFT
+131 ILICIGAFIILFT
-144 SNNKKRDVARILVGL
+144 SNNKKRDVASILVGL

-180 AFQNLFTSFNNPLL
+180 SFQNLFTSFNNPLL
-194 GILIGLILTAIIQSS
+194 GILIGLVLTAIIQSS

-259 SLSYLLFNIVG
+259 SLSYLMFNIFG

-277 IYGLQF
+277 IYGLQL
-283 FIDMPFMDKIVN
+283 FIDMPFMAKVVN
-295 RGSIANV
+295 RGNIANV
-302 HFLFNFIMAVI
+302 HFMFNFITSLI

-320 MANLTGKIIKDD
+320 VAKITGKIIKDEEE
-332 DDSKI
+332 SKI

-347 LIETPSIAISQA
+347 LIATPAIAISQA
-359 RNVMFSMADSIRENF
+359 RNVMFTMADCIRENF
-374 AIACKLISEY
+374 DIARKLISEY
-384 KEEDAAR
+384 NEEEAAK
-391 LVENEDFIDKCES
+391 LEENEDFIDKCES
-404 ALNNFLLKVTSQ
+404 SLNNFLLKVTSQ
-416 NNMSRDERLAVS
+416 NNMSRAERLDVS

-448 GVARNIVEQ
+448 VVSRNIHEQ
-457 KISFSEQGLHEI
+457 KISFSDQGMKEI
-469 ETALK
+469 EMALK
-474 ATDSIIDMTLT
+474 ATANIIDMTLS
-485 AFKEDNLQTISRI
+485 AFKEDDLQAISRI
-498 EPLAQTISEISEL
+498 EPLAQTISEITEL

-521 IGECGIPGG
+521 VGECGIPGG

-543 GSHCKNIGLHIAKKL
+543 GSHCKNIGLHIAKKI

-575 KTSEEYKALYVYYT
+575 KTSEEYKALYVYYS
-589 SMYADPIVEGFD
+589 SMYEDPIAENFDNSLREMTTDYEPAVE
-601 RNIKELSKMSAT
+601 E
-613 GKSDNETKTDKK
+613 
-625 DKSAKAF
+625 
-632 APASSDTNSKA
+632 PAVA
-643 QAFEGKA
+643 
-650 SVTKPAD
+650 
-657 SNAAGVNADDAKA
+657 
-670 DDVKATEEGIDS
+670 IS
-682 DSDNNAMSK
+682 DSDNLSDGSAVTVPAAS
-691 KEKVI
+691 
-696 KEYNDRKH
+696 
-704 NKDVKHDK
+704 DK
-712 EIKDKDKDKEKSKSK
+712 PKQKDKSSAGQD
-727 KGSGKKK
+727 GKKKSSAKSKAAEKHEKIKQKIDGKYSGKNSKNSKKK

>member
-1 MDLFDILTLLG
+1 MDFFSILTLLG
-12 GVGMFLFGMNLMGAA
+12 GVGLFLFGMNLMGAS

-43 TTGKNKFT
+43 TTGKNQFT
-51 GYIKG
+51 GTIKG
-56 FSLGTGVT
+56 FSLGTAVT

-90 AIPVVFGANVGSTA
+90 AIPVVFGANIGSTA

-109 RLGDLGD
+109 RLGDL
-116 GSIILR
+116 SETSFILK

-131 ILICIGAFILLFT
+131 ILICIGAFIILFT
-144 SNNKKRDVARILVGL
+144 SNNKKRDVASILVGL

-180 AFQNLFTSFNNPLL
+180 SFQNLFTSFNNPLL
-194 GILIGLILTAIIQSS
+194 GILIGLVLTAIIQSS

-259 SLSYLLFNIVG
+259 SLSYLMFNIFG

-277 IYGLQF
+277 IYGLQL
-283 FIDMPFMDKIVN
+283 FIDMPFMAKVVN
-295 RGSIANV
+295 RGNIANV
-302 HFLFNFIMAVI
+302 HFMFNFITSLI

-320 MANLTGKIIKDD
+320 VAKITGKIIKDEEE
-332 DDSKI
+332 SKI

-347 LIETPSIAISQA
+347 LIATPAIAISQA
-359 RNVMFSMADSIRENF
+359 RNVMFAMADCIRENF
-374 AIACKLISEY
+374 DIARKLISEY
-384 KEEDAAR
+384 NEEEAAK
-391 LVENEDFIDKCES
+391 LEENEDFIDKCES
-404 ALNNFLLKVTSQ
+404 SLNNFLLKVTSQ
-416 NNMSRDERLAVS
+416 NNMSRTERLDVS

-448 GVARNIVEQ
+448 VVSRNIHEQ
-457 KISFSEQGLHEI
+457 KISFSDQGMKEI
-469 ETALK
+469 EMALK
-474 ATDSIIDMTLT
+474 ATANIIDMTLS
-485 AFKEDNLQTISRI
+485 AFKEDDLQAISRI
-498 EPLAQTISEISEL
+498 EPLAQTISEITEL

-521 IGECGIPGG
+521 VGECGIPGG

-543 GSHCKNIGLHIAKKL
+543 GSHCKNIGLHIAKKI

-575 KTSEEYKALYVYYT
+575 KTSEEYKALYVYYS
-589 SMYADPIVEGFD
+589 SMYEDPIAENFDNSLREMTTDYEPAVE
-601 RNIKELSKMSAT
+601 E
-613 GKSDNETKTDKK
+613 
-625 DKSAKAF
+625 
-632 APASSDTNSKA
+632 PAVA
-643 QAFEGKA
+643 
-650 SVTKPAD
+650 
-657 SNAAGVNADDAKA
+657 
-670 DDVKATEEGIDS
+670 IS
-682 DSDNNAMSK
+682 DSDNLSDGSAVTVPAAS
-691 KEKVI
+691 
-696 KEYNDRKH
+696 
-704 NKDVKHDK
+704 DK
-712 EIKDKDKDKEKSKSK
+712 PKQKDKSSAGQD
-727 KGSGKKK
+727 GKKKSSAKSKAAEKHEKIKQKIDGKYSGKNSKNSKKK

>member
-1 MDLFDILTLLG
+1 MDFFSILTLLG
-12 GVGMFLFGMNLMGAA
+12 GVGLFLFGMNLMGAS

-43 TTGKNKFT
+43 TTGKNQFT
-51 GYIKG
+51 GTIKG
-56 FSLGTGVT
+56 FSLGTAVT

-90 AIPVVFGANVGSTA
+90 AIPVVFGANIGSTA

-109 RLGDLGD
+109 RLGDL
-116 GSIILR
+116 SETSFILK

-131 ILICIGAFILLFT
+131 ILICIGAFIILFT
-144 SNNKKRDVARILVGL
+144 SNNKKRDVASILVGL

-180 AFQNLFTSFNNPLL
+180 SFQNLFTSFNNPLL
-194 GILIGLILTAIIQSS
+194 GILIGLVLTAIIQSS

-259 SLSYLLFNIVG
+259 SLSYLMFNIFG

-277 IYGLQF
+277 IYGLQL
-283 FIDMPFMDKIVN
+283 FIDMPFMAKVVN
-295 RGSIANV
+295 RGNIANV
-302 HFLFNFIMAVI
+302 HFMFNFITSLI

-320 MANLTGKIIKDD
+320 VAKITGKIIKDD
-332 DDSKI
+332 EESKI

-347 LIETPSIAISQA
+347 LIATPAIAISQA
-359 RNVMFSMADSIRENF
+359 RNVMFAMADCIRENF
-374 AIACKLISEY
+374 DIARKLISEY
-384 KEEDAAR
+384 NEEEAAK
-391 LVENEDFIDKCES
+391 LEENEDFIDKCES
-404 ALNNFLLKVTSQ
+404 SLNNFLLKVTSQ
-416 NNMSRDERLAVS
+416 NNMSRAERLDVS

-448 GVARNIVEQ
+448 VVSRNIHEQ
-457 KISFSEQGLHEI
+457 KISFSDQGMKEI
-469 ETALK
+469 EMALK
-474 ATDSIIDMTLT
+474 ATANIIDMTLS
-485 AFKEDNLQTISRI
+485 AFKEDDLQAISRI
-498 EPLAQTISEISEL
+498 EPLAQTISEITEL

-521 IGECGIPGG
+521 VGECGIPGG

-543 GSHCKNIGLHIAKKL
+543 GSHCKNIGLHIAKKI

-575 KTSEEYKALYVYYT
+575 KTSEEYKALYVYYS
-589 SMYADPIVEGFD
+589 SMYEDPIAENFDNSLREMTTDYEPAVE
-601 RNIKELSKMSAT
+601 E
-613 GKSDNETKTDKK
+613 
-625 DKSAKAF
+625 
-632 APASSDTNSKA
+632 PAVA
-643 QAFEGKA
+643 
-650 SVTKPAD
+650 
-657 SNAAGVNADDAKA
+657 
-670 DDVKATEEGIDS
+670 IS
-682 DSDNNAMSK
+682 DSDNLSDGFAVTVPAAS
-691 KEKVI
+691 
-696 KEYNDRKH
+696 
-704 NKDVKHDK
+704 DK
-712 EIKDKDKDKEKSKSK
+712 PKQKDKSSAGQD
-727 KGSGKKK
+727 GKKKSSAKSKAAEKHEKIKQKIDGKYSGKNSKNSKKK